1 MTSPHADHAKTALAG
16 VGFGLIAHLVWGL
29 SPIYFKAVKDV
40 PVWELLA
47 HRIAWSAPALL
58 IVIAIFKRS
67 AALRAAIADPQM
79 RRTLALT
86 TALILVNWFVYM
98 YAVVTDRILYAS
110 LGYFFGPLVSI
121 TLGRLF
127 LGELMAGTTKIAVA
141 LAAVSVVLMT
151 IDAGAFPWIS
161 VVLPLSFG
169 FYALQR
175 KRAPIDPLT
184 GLTCEVLALVPAA
197 ALFLIWAHAIA
208 APPYGNFGA
217 TLSISLLLPIA
228 GFVTMVPLLA
238 YTASAKRLTLT
249 TVGFMQY
256 LAPTG
261 QMLLGWLVYNESM
274 SSLRLAAFAIV
285 WVGLALFSLTQARL
299 ANARRA
305 ERWSQRRAAASA

>member
-1 MTSPHADHAKTALAG
+1 MTTAHADHTKTALAG

-29 SPIYFKAVKDV
+29 SPIYFKAVKNV

-58 IVIAIFKRS
+58 LVIYLFKKS
-67 AALRAAIADPQM
+67 GALRAAVADPAL

-86 TALILVNWFVYM
+86 TCLIIVNWFVYM

-127 LGELMAGTTKIAVA
+127 LGERMAVTTKIAVA
-141 LAAVSVVLMT
+141 LAAVSVILMT

-161 VVLPLSFG
+161 VVLPVSFG

-197 ALFLIWAHAIA
+197 ALFLAWAHAIA
-208 APPYGNFGA
+208 EGPYGNFGSS
-217 TLSISLLLPIA
+217 LSMSLLLPVA

-261 QMLLGWLVYNESM
+261 QMLLGWLVYGEEM
-274 SSLRLAAFAIV
+274 SGLRLTAFGIV
-285 WVGLALFSLTQARL
+285 WVGLALFSVTQARQ
-299 ANARRA
+299 ANARRV
-305 ERWSQRRAAASA
+305 ERWHRRRAPA